1 MDKIPS
7 LLSEKVF
14 GGSVDLSGDIIS
26 EERHFYAIN
35 AASDSLTQAE
45 ETLAAMPLDAATV
58 DITEA
63 WQHLGEIT
71 GETAS
76 ESIINDIFS
85 RFCVGK

>member
-1 MDKIPS
+1 MK
-7 LLSEKVF
+7 
-14 GGSVDLSGDIIS
+14 
-26 EERHFYAIN
+26 
-35 AASDSLTQAE
+35 QAE
-45 ETLAAMPLDAATV
+45 EAILAMPLDAVSV

-63 WQHLGEIT
+63 WQRLGEIT